1 MLRKNSPRFASRLL
15 VLSLAVL
22 GVGACVQ
29 GPTTPDGSTHLTTDG
44 TSCPVAADIGLPALS
59 DEEIAQVLI
68 TVNLG
73 EIQQG
78 EFAERQAMDSEV
90 RRFAEQ
96 LVLEH
101 TAANQELQVRLHALG
116 VTPRESPLSQQL
128 AAESNQI
135 LAILRSTVGMEAFD
149 RAYVDVQVALHA
161 NTLFLMDS
169 VLQPQIDRAELRD
182 FALVTRDTVQ
192 RHLDTAVPI
201 RKGLSPSP

>member
-1 MLRKNSPRFASRLL
+1 M
-15 VLSLAVL
+15 
-22 GVGACVQ
+22 
-29 GPTTPDGSTHLTTDG
+29 
-44 TSCPVAADIGLPALS
+44 AADIGLPALS